1 MFKITPPIWKNVQY
15 GRLLALL
22 VVTCTL
28 ILSACTCRN
37 NKVSTEDAPRPVN
50 ISLSL
55 YHNPDSLAYYARK
68 AYKEEDPKGFYVTG
82 VASYLALFDEW
93 PDSLT
98 TVDYNVDGWLMIWRA
113 AQLGYPDALQLIH
126 CLDANGLWFHSIPEP
141 IEE

>member
-1 MFKITPPIWKNVQY
+1 M
-15 GRLLALL
+15 
-22 VVTCTL
+22 VVTCAL
-28 ILSACTCRN
+28 FLVACTRSN

-55 YHNPDSLAYYARK
+55 FHNPDSLAYYAQK
-68 AYKEEDPKGFYVTG
+68 AYLEEDPKGLYVTG

-98 TVDYNVDGWLMIWRA
+98 TVSYEDEGWLMIWRS

-126 CLDANGLWFHSIPEP
+126 CMDASGIWQHSIPEP